1 LNLFQMVSRNKEP
14 VHADD
19 LYSAANVDLKNYDA
33 ADQEIAYDKGEIPSP
48 LGSLPTVPHVEL

>member
-1 LNLFQMVSRNKEP
+1 MVSRNKEP

-48 LGSLPTVPHVEL
+48 LGSLPTVPLVEL